1 MIYCIYLPRRYKTLV
16 VKYFLSYWVSLNM
29 KIGGVPKRANGAG
42 CKPVDFGL
50 RKFESFPLH
59 QS

>member
-1 MIYCIYLPRRYKTLV
+1 MIYCISLPRRYKTLV
-16 VKYFLSYWVSLNM
+16 VKYFLSYWVSLNDVL
-29 KIGGVPKRANGAG
+29 GGVPKRSNGAG

-59 QS
+59 QT